1 MSQNFSNTIFDD
13 FPKNMVGLPKYLFLQ
28 WINLMAYIEYMGN
41 MHMHTPYS
49 DGEATHAQI
58 ADAALAA
65 NLDFVIVTDH
75 NILVSGIEGYYGD
88 SDHGYVLL
96 LTGEEIHDRT
106 RQPQVNHCLV
116 YNAPQEMSQF
126 ATNPQ
131 KLIDEVNALKGL
143 TFLAHPSDKRIAWR
157 DSSSIAWVDW
167 EISGYTGI
175 EIWNYMSCF
184 KDVIE
189 TPLKTMRR
197 IFEPEKAVIG
207 PRQATLELWDRLL
220 ATGQRVVGIGN
231 SDAHGTVFRM
241 GPIKHIIF
249 PYDYLFNCVNT
260 HILSASSFIG
270 DVDHDANLIYTSLAK
285 GHAFVSYQI
294 VGKAKGFRFTAQDGR
309 GGVAQMGESLRVGRG
324 VTIQIIAPQRAH
336 IKLICHGKVI
346 ASEKNVENLTK
357 VVLQPGAY
365 RVEVWKQ
372 FQGKERC
379 WILSN
384 PIYIEANR
392 IQD

>member
-1 MSQNFSNTIFDD
+1 
-13 FPKNMVGLPKYLFLQ
+13 
-28 WINLMAYIEYMGN
+28 MAYFEYMGN

-49 DGEATHAQI
+49 DGKATHSQI
-58 ADAALAA
+58 ADAALAT

-75 NILVSGIEGYYGD
+75 NILVNGVQGYYGD
-88 SDHGYVLL
+88 TDQGFVLL
-96 LTGEEIHDRT
+96 LTGEEVHDRT

-116 YNAPQEMSQF
+116 YNVPQEMSQY
-126 ATNPQ
+126 ASNPQ
-131 KLIDEVNALKGL
+131 KLIDEVNASNGL
-143 TFLAHPSDKRIAWR
+143 TFLAHPSDKRIKWR
-157 DSSSIAWVDW
+157 DSDSITWVDW
-167 EISGYTGI
+167 DITGYTGI

-184 KDVIE
+184 KDVLE
-189 TPLKTMRR
+189 TPLKTMLR

-207 PRQATLELWDRLL
+207 PRQETLDLWDRLL

-231 SDAHGTVFRM
+231 SDAHGNVYHL
-241 GPIKHIIF
+241 GPLKHTIL

-260 HILSASSFIG
+260 HILTTTSFIG
-270 DVDHDANLIYTSLAK
+270 EINHDTNIIYRALAK
-285 GHAFVSYQI
+285 GHAFISYQI

-309 GGVAQMGESLRVGRG
+309 GGIAHMGESIRAGRG
-324 VTIQIIAPQRAH
+324 VTFQIVSPQRAH

-346 ASEKNVENLTK
+346 ASEKNIENLTK

-365 RVEVWKQ
+365 RVEIWQ
-372 FQGKERC
+372 HYQGKERC

-392 IQD
+392 T